1 MWLLG
6 ELFDLILFNLFINT
20 NINSLEMK
28 KCEYIIGNN
37 RGDGNIIQIGLS
49 SDVGKHLSR
58 HLFMK
63 TLKITGQ
70 ILGIYL

>member
-1 MWLLG
+1 
-6 ELFDLILFNLFINT
+6 
-20 NINSLEMK
+20 MK

-70 ILGIYL
+70 SLGIYL